1 MNALN
6 DNLNERNLLR
16 FITAGSVDDGKSTLI
31 GRLLFDS
38 KGIFADQLAAVSRA
52 KHKRTVGDTI
62 DLSLLTDGLEA
73 EREQGI
79 TIDVA
84 YRYFA
89 TPKRKFII
97 ADTPGH
103 EQYTRNMVTGASTA
117 DAVIILVDVSKVK
130 LREDGGVD
138 LLIQT
143 KRHSTIA
150 HLLQIEHVVVAV
162 NKMDLVNY
170 DQDVYDRIVKAYH
183 EFAAT
188 LGIKDV
194 KTIPLSALAG
204 DNVVDASERM
214 PWYQGPTLIELLE
227 DLSVYDESH
236 NSAFRFPVQLV
247 ARHNGHEANDFR
259 GYMGRIEAGNVA
271 VGDKLVVQPS
281 GQSATVKE
289 IVTFDGSLQS
299 ASAGQS
305 VTIVLEE
312 YVDVSRGDL
321 LASSAQPASLL
332 KQVNAD
338 VCWLSEEPLD
348 LRRKYWIKHGTK
360 QTAAKVTKIDSI
372 LDINTQQRHDADA
385 LKLNDVARIALTVQQ
400 PLAADAY
407 SDIRIGISRQ
417 RLLHGQR
424 NARHVVQLQRIRI
437 VPLLGVDVKDRIDLR
452 HFRSGLLGAVLDPV
466 FAAQVQ
472 RLLGQPAHVG
482 VHLLEQGGRLRA
494 GGQQVAARHVH
505 VLFQHDG
512 DRLAGAGALQGA
524 VEGDDFL
531 DRRALAGRLHHQ
543 LVADGDVAGF
553 DTAHVAAEVVGFMA
567 IVACY
572 QLYREAEGG
581 VVRLVVHRQVFQQL
595 DQGRALVPWHAL
607 ARVDHV
613 VAGQGRQRNGLHV
626 LDAQR
631 CSEFVVCLDDAVVH
645 VLVVVHQV
653 HLVDGHHHV
662 LDLQQVGDGGV
673 ALGLDQQVHA
683 AVFSQLHFRH
693 VDQDDHGIGGGG
705 AGYHVAGVLFV
716 ARGVGDDEFAL
727 RGGEIAVGHVDG
739 DALFALG
746 FQAVRQQRQVDG
758 VAHGALMLGARYGCE
773 LVGEDAFAVEQQA
786 ANQGAL
792 AVVDGAGGDEAQQVT
807 FVQVVVQCVHQKYP
821 CFLRFSMEA
830 SEVWSSIRVAP
841 RSVIWVTAVSA
852 MIASTSAASEDTG
865 QVQEISPTV
874 RKRTTWVSML
884 SPSRAGVRSVSGTS
898 RPLRG
903 MTWRSCAK

>member
-1 MNALN
+1 
-6 DNLNERNLLR
+6 
-16 FITAGSVDDGKSTLI
+16 
-31 GRLLFDS
+31 
-38 KGIFADQLAAVSRA
+38 
-52 KHKRTVGDTI
+52 VGDTI

-170 DQDVYDRIVKAYH
+170 DQDVYERIVKAYR

-259 GYMGRIEAGNVA
+259 GYMGRIEAGSVS

-321 LASSAQPASLL
+321 LASSAQPATLL
-332 KQVNAD
+332 KQVSAD
-338 VCWLSEEPLD
+338 VCWLSEEALD

-407 SDIRIGISRQ
+407 SDIRATGAFI
-417 RLLHGQR
+417 L
-424 NARHVVQLQRIRI
+424 
-437 VPLLGVDVKDRIDLR
+437 IDEVT
-452 HFRSGLLGAVLDPV
+452 H
-466 FAAQVQ
+466 QT
-472 RLLGQPAHVG
+472 
-482 VHLLEQGGRLRA
+482 
-494 GGQQVAARHVH
+494 VAA
-505 VLFQHDG
+505 G
-512 DRLAGAGALQGA
+512 MIRL
-524 VEGDDFL
+524 
-531 DRRALAGRLHHQ
+531 
-543 LVADGDVAGF
+543 
-553 DTAHVAAEVVGFMA
+553 
-567 IVACY
+567 
-572 QLYREAEGG
+572 
-581 VVRLVVHRQVFQQL
+581 
-595 DQGRALVPWHAL
+595 
-607 ARVDHV
+607 
-613 VAGQGRQRNGLHV
+613 
-626 LDAQR
+626 
-631 CSEFVVCLDDAVVH
+631 
-645 VLVVVHQV
+645 
-653 HLVDGHHHV
+653 
-662 LDLQQVGDGGV
+662 
-673 ALGLDQQVHA
+673 
-683 AVFSQLHFRH
+683 
-693 VDQDDHGIGGGG
+693 
-705 AGYHVAGVLFV
+705 
-716 ARGVGDDEFAL
+716 
-727 RGGEIAVGHVDG
+727 GE
-739 DALFALG
+739 
-746 FQAVRQQRQVDG
+746 
-758 VAHGALMLGARYGCE
+758 
-773 LVGEDAFAVEQQA
+773 
-786 ANQGAL
+786 
-792 AVVDGAGGDEAQQVT
+792 
-807 FVQVVVQCVHQKYP
+807 
-821 CFLRFSMEA
+821 
-830 SEVWSSIRVAP
+830 
-841 RSVIWVTAVSA
+841 
-852 MIASTSAASEDTG
+852 
-865 QVQEISPTV
+865 
-874 RKRTTWVSML
+874 
-884 SPSRAGVRSVSGTS
+884 
-898 RPLRG
+898 
-903 MTWRSCAK
+903 

>member
-6 DNLNERNLLR
+6 DNLNERSLLR

-170 DQDVYDRIVKAYH
+170 DQDVYDRIVKAYR

-204 DNVVDASERM
+204 DNVVDAGQRM

-236 NSAFRFPVQLV
+236 GAAFRFPVQLV

-281 GQSATVKE
+281 GQAATVKE

-321 LASSAQPASLL
+321 LASSAQPATLL
-332 KQVNAD
+332 KQVSAD

-360 QTAAKVTKIDSI
+360 QTAAKVSKIDSI

-407 SDIRIGISRQ
+407 SDIRATGAFI
-417 RLLHGQR
+417 L
-424 NARHVVQLQRIRI
+424 
-437 VPLLGVDVKDRIDLR
+437 IDEVT
-452 HFRSGLLGAVLDPV
+452 H
-466 FAAQVQ
+466 QT
-472 RLLGQPAHVG
+472 
-482 VHLLEQGGRLRA
+482 
-494 GGQQVAARHVH
+494 VAA
-505 VLFQHDG
+505 G
-512 DRLAGAGALQGA
+512 MIRL
-524 VEGDDFL
+524 
-531 DRRALAGRLHHQ
+531 
-543 LVADGDVAGF
+543 
-553 DTAHVAAEVVGFMA
+553 
-567 IVACY
+567 
-572 QLYREAEGG
+572 
-581 VVRLVVHRQVFQQL
+581 
-595 DQGRALVPWHAL
+595 
-607 ARVDHV
+607 
-613 VAGQGRQRNGLHV
+613 
-626 LDAQR
+626 
-631 CSEFVVCLDDAVVH
+631 
-645 VLVVVHQV
+645 
-653 HLVDGHHHV
+653 
-662 LDLQQVGDGGV
+662 
-673 ALGLDQQVHA
+673 
-683 AVFSQLHFRH
+683 
-693 VDQDDHGIGGGG
+693 
-705 AGYHVAGVLFV
+705 
-716 ARGVGDDEFAL
+716 
-727 RGGEIAVGHVDG
+727 GE
-739 DALFALG
+739 
-746 FQAVRQQRQVDG
+746 
-758 VAHGALMLGARYGCE
+758 
-773 LVGEDAFAVEQQA
+773 
-786 ANQGAL
+786 
-792 AVVDGAGGDEAQQVT
+792 
-807 FVQVVVQCVHQKYP
+807 
-821 CFLRFSMEA
+821 
-830 SEVWSSIRVAP
+830 
-841 RSVIWVTAVSA
+841 
-852 MIASTSAASEDTG
+852 
-865 QVQEISPTV
+865 
-874 RKRTTWVSML
+874 
-884 SPSRAGVRSVSGTS
+884 
-898 RPLRG
+898 
-903 MTWRSCAK
+903 